1 LLITY
6 ISDDFVKAKNKLI
19 RAENTDDSCNT
30 ADYLSNAKEKRRIK
44 CHKQFNTTEMSHYQN
59 QRNKKLISFP
69 RKLILKKKM
78 QKKSSQMGSFNTLSL
93 PAVPLFSN
101 SYQTGKLYI

>member
-1 LLITY
+1 MK
-6 ISDDFVKAKNKLI
+6 DKNKLI
-19 RAENTDDSCNT
+19 RVENADDSCITDNN
-30 ADYLSNAKEKRRIK
+30 LSNAKEKRRIK

-59 QRNKKLISFP
+59 QRNKKLTSFS

-78 QKKSSQMGSFNTLSL
+78 QKKSSHMGSFNTLSL

-101 SYQTGKLYI
+101 SHQSGKL